1 MTQKKDI
8 LEIRL
13 SGTGG
18 QGMILAGIILG
29 EAAAIYDDLHAL
41 QSQSYGPEARGGAS
55 KSEVIISENDIDYPR
70 VTKPDLLLA
79 LSQSACDTYSKD
91 LNKDSV
97 LLVDSIQ
104 VKRMPANAEYKIYK
118 IPFCKISR
126 EITGREITTNI
137 VALGA
142 VNEILKAVSFES
154 LEKALLSKVPK
165 GTEDMNRK
173 SLAAGAEAVRNY
185 KE

>member
-1 MTQKKDI
+1 MKKNEDV

-18 QGMILAGIILG
+18 QGMILAGIIFG

-41 QSQSYGPEARGGAS
+41 QSQSYGPQARGGAS
-55 KSEVIISENDIDYPR
+55 KSDVIISRFDIEYPR

-79 LSQSACDTYSKD
+79 LSQRACNSYSVD
-91 LNKDSV
+91 LTDDSILV
-97 LLVDSIQ
+97 VDSEKVTSIP
-104 VKRMPANAEYKIYK
+104 KHANYKVYK
-118 IPFCKISR
+118 IPLIQIAR
-126 EITGREITTNI
+126 EVTGREITANI

-142 VNEILKAVSFES
+142 VNQVLKAVT
-154 LEKALLSKVPK
+154 LKALERAVLKRVPK
-165 GTEDMNRK
+165 GTEDVNRNA
-173 SLAAGAEAVRNY
+173 LRAGIDAVKNY

>member
-1 MTQKKDI
+1 MMQKKDT

-55 KSEVIISENDIDYPR
+55 KSEVIISEKDIDYPR

-91 LNKDSV
+91 LNKDSI
-97 LLVDSIQ
+97 LLVDSIH
-104 VKRMPANAEYKIYK
+104 VKKMPADAEYKIYR

-126 EITGREITTNI
+126 EVTGREITTNI

-142 VNEILKAVSFES
+142 VNEILKAVSHEA
-154 LEKALLSKVPK
+154 LEKALLSKVPR
-165 GTEDMNRK
+165 GTEEMNKK
-173 SLAAGAEAVRNY
+173 SLLAGAEAVRNY

>member
-1 MTQKKDI
+1 MTLTKDV

-55 KSEVIISENDIDYPR
+55 KSEVLISKEDIQYPR

-79 LSQSACDTYSKD
+79 LSQRACIAYNGD
-91 LNKDSV
+91 LSDESV
-97 LLVDSIQ
+97 LLVDSVRVLKVPQ
-104 VKRMPANAEYKIYK
+104 NVKYKIYK
-118 IPFCKISR
+118 IPFCKIAR
-126 EITGREITTNI
+126 EVSGRELTTNI

-142 VNEILKAVSFES
+142 VNEVLQAVSFEA
-154 LEKALLSKVPK
+154 LKKALLKRVPK
-165 GTEDMNRK
+165 GTEEMNLK
-173 SLAAGAEAVRNY
+173 SLEAGAEAIRNY

>member
-1 MTQKKDI
+1 MKKNKDA

-29 EAAAIYDDLHAL
+29 EAAAIFDDLHAL

-55 KSEVIISENDIDYPR
+55 KSDVIISRHDIEYPR

-79 LSQSACDTYSKD
+79 LSQRACNSYSFD
-91 LNKDSV
+91 LTD
-97 LLVDSIQ
+97 DSIL
-104 VKRMPANAEYKIYK
+104 VIDSIRVTSIPKHVNCKIFK
-118 IPFCKISR
+118 IPFGRIAR
-126 EITGREITTNI
+126 EVTGREITTNI
-137 VALGA
+137 IALGA
-142 VNEILKAVSFES
+142 VNEILKAVTF
-154 LEKALLSKVPK
+154 KALERATLKRVPK
-165 GTEDMNRK
+165 GTEDINKKALR
-173 SLAAGAEAVRNY
+173 AGVDAVKNY

>member
-1 MTQKKDI
+1 MTLNKDV

-55 KSEVIISENDIDYPR
+55 KSEVLISEHDIDYPR

-79 LSQSACDTYSKD
+79 LSQRACDTYIKD
-91 LNKDSV
+91 LDKNSV
-97 LLVDSIQ
+97 LLVDSIR
-104 VKRMPANAEYKIYK
+104 VKRLPENLSFKVYK
-118 IPFCKISR
+118 IPFSKISR

-154 LEKALLSKVPK
+154 LEKSLMTKVPK
-165 GTEDMNRK
+165 GTEEMNRK
-173 SLAAGAEAVRNY
+173 SLYAGAEAIKNY
-185 KE
+185 KD